1 MVKNETK
8 NNVIVVTKNDG
19 KSVIDLNLQDKVY
32 LMIDINNITNLKK
45 LIKKIESITKEYDKD
60 KFSLL
65 IKSNGNKKLENDVME
80 CINAALCKTKKEK
93 IEYIYDT
100 VCNYLDEEFKNN
112 NYCDF
117 KDDVCKAKRKCKDK
131 KVTMGSC
138 HEIKSLLKGKL
149 KECPLLK
156 DKKCSTKC
164 ITCKLFTCDAIEKK
178 FKIKDIP
185 LIDIYFNPIQ
195 KFIIKTS
202 YFTKR
207 EVIID
212 KLLKW

>member
-100 VCNYLDEEFKNN
+100 VCNYLDEELKKNN
-112 NYCDF
+112 HRQF
-117 KDDVCKAKRKCKDK
+117 KDDVCKDK
-131 KVTMGSC
+131 KVTIEYC
-138 HEIKSLLKGKL
+138 HATKRILKSKFK
-149 KECPLLK
+149 KCPLLK
-156 DKKCSTKC
+156 NNKCSTKC
-164 ITCKLFTCDAIEKK
+164 ITCKLYTCDAIEKK
-178 FKIKDIP
+178 FKIRDIP
-185 LIDIYFNPIQ
+185 LINIYFNPIQ